1 MPFTLLCPFVRDDA
15 SIQCV
20 RTVDMSPA
28 DVRTRSRYA
37 FAIVLDTT
45 YLKGVEALSRSL
57 AGNRDVRELLPAGPL
72 FDAPVQHAPA
82 ISV

>member
-1 MPFTLLCPFVRDDA
+1 MPFTLFFLDDA

-28 DVRTRSRYA
+28 DVSARSRYA

-57 AGNRDVRELLPAGPL
+57 AGKRDVRELLPAGHLVAPL
-72 FDAPVQHAPA
+72 SNSPCRHDPS
-82 ISV
+82 IS